1 MRQSSFTGIP
11 KNLRELVTEPRFF
24 IIAGMLYLIASALA
38 ALDPAMQSINPRV
51 SVSLISVLVFLFGL
65 ASFHFGLKTSRYI
78 LRLRYIPIAAAL
90 VIGTIAASFILQLNP
105 VFALLLNL
113 FAVLVT
119 YILLFRKLRF
129 EYLFILGLAL
139 FWLNFLL
146 VGFPLLNPELH
157 VQMFDV
163 VNPIFVLG
171 YIFMVYA
178 LIRLHPRYRVLWI
191 LAIASAVMSTYRTA
205 LGVIVMTWLLMEL
218 KGMKRIRIGRAV
230 LIISGL
236 AVIAVIFVL
245 AGYQAKIA
253 NSGMWTLDPVRTLE
267 YRLALTMGVFD
278 DIVGTS
284 FPIGRTFGQSLTMEA
299 TEYNCRVL
307 YGCEERITA
316 TAFGEAMLDFGLLG
330 VFLVAWFIAAVLGN
344 LRRHDYPLYA
354 FLFATLLATLD
365 TGINIFIILL
375 YIYLGWIGLV
385 KEWK

>member
-51 SVSLISVLVFLFGL
+51 SVSLIAVLVFLFGL
-65 ASFHFGLKTSRYI
+65 ACFHFGLKTSRYI

-113 FAVLVT
+113 FAILVT

-129 EYLFILGLAL
+129 EYLFIFGLAL

-218 KGMKRIRIGRAV
+218 KGVKRIRIGRAV

-253 NSGMWTLDPVRTLE
+253 NSGVWTLDPVRTLE

-284 FPIGRTFGQSLTMEA
+284 FPIGRTFGHSLTMEA

-344 LRRHDYPLYA
+344 LHRHDYPLYA